1 MLKYALLAGAMTI
14 AAPAIAQIATTQPQT
29 QPGRQPMA
37 TAPATTVPD
46 QATSQAAQPATQPA
60 DAATPAEQAAQVQPA
75 PQAATSP
82 GTDSA
87 ATATA
92 STTATPASATTQVAT
107 IVDTEFPSYDGNKD
121 GQLTKVEFDNWM
133 VKLKQASDPATTAD
147 APATK
152 KWLGA
157 AFTQADK
164 DRNKEIS
171 KAELI
176 GFLSQGQ
183 S

>member
-1 MLKYALLAGAMTI
+1 MLKHALLAGVMTI
-14 AAPAIAQIATTQPQT
+14 AAPAIAQTATTQPQA
-29 QPGRQPMA
+29 QPGRTPIA
-37 TAPATTVPD
+37 DAAPTTAPD
-46 QATSQAAQPATQPA
+46 QATTQAQSAPQTAQSSTQPVEPTAPVEQAAQAQPAPAASASAATTATAAAQPASGA
-60 DAATPAEQAAQVQPA
+60 
-75 PQAATSP
+75 
-82 GTDSA
+82 
-87 ATATA
+87 
-92 STTATPASATTQVAT
+92 TQVAS

-133 VKLKQASDPATTAD
+133 VKLKQASDPSTTAD
-147 APATK
+147 APATR

-157 AFTQADK
+157 AFSQADK
-164 DRNKEIS
+164 DRNKEVS